1 MSQSIKKQ
9 TQSLKSFFKKK
20 MLSIDEDKGEITITF
35 DQKNIIESLRFLR
48 DRPEFDFKQLIDLC
62 GVDYQEYKIAA
73 QDEKRFCVVCHL
85 LSLSNNQRLRVKV
98 FADDD
103 EFPILPTMTEV
114 WPNADWYER
123 EAFDLF
129 GLMFIDHPDL
139 RRLLTDYGF
148 VGHPFR
154 KDFPMI
160 GKVEVRY
167 DPTLKRVIYEPV
179 SIDERNNVPRLIR
192 DEGVHRG

>member
-1 MSQSIKKQ
+1 MTQSIKKQ

-20 MLSIDEDKGEITITF
+20 ILSFDEDKGEITITF
-35 DQKNIIESLRFLR
+35 DQKNIIESLKSLR
-48 DRPEFDFKQLIDLC
+48 DRSEFDFKQLIDLC
-62 GVDYQEYKIAA
+62 GVDYQDFKTAA
-73 QDEKRFCVVCHL
+73 QDEKRFCVVYHL
-85 LSLSNNQRLRVKV
+85 LSLRNNQRLRVKV

-103 EFPILPTMTEV
+103 EFPIFPTMTEV

-192 DEGVHRG
+192 DEGIHRG

>member
-9 TQSLKSFFKKK
+9 IQSIKSFFKKK
-20 MLSIDEDKGEITITF
+20 ILSINEDKGEITITF
-35 DQKNIIESLRFLR
+35 DHENIIESLRVLR

-62 GVDYQEYKIAA
+62 GVDYQDFKIAA
-73 QDEKRFCVVCHL
+73 HDEKRFCVVYHL
-85 LSLSNNQRLRVKV
+85 LSLKNNQRLRVKV
-98 FADDD
+98 FAEDD
-103 EFPILPTMTEV
+103 EFPIFPTMTEV

-192 DEGVHRG
+192 DEGIHRG

>member
-1 MSQSIKKQ
+1 MNQSIKKQ
-9 TQSLKSFFKKK
+9 TQSFKSFFKKK
-20 MLSIDEDKGEITITF
+20 ILSIDEYKDEITITF

-62 GVDYQEYKIAA
+62 GVDYQDFKIAA

-103 EFPILPTMTEV
+103 EFPIFPTMTEI

-192 DEGVHRG
+192 DEGIHRG

>member
-9 TQSLKSFFKKK
+9 IQSLKSFFKKK
-20 MLSIDEDKGEITITF
+20 MLSIYEDKGEISITI
-35 DQKNIIESLRFLR
+35 DQENIIESLRILR

-62 GVDYQEYKIAA
+62 GVDYQDFKIAA
-73 QDEKRFCVVCHL
+73 HNEKRFCVVYHL
-85 LSLSNNQRLRVKV
+85 LSLKNNQRLRVKV
-98 FADDD
+98 FAEDD
-103 EFPILPTMTEV
+103 EFPIFPTITEV

-129 GLMFIDHPDL
+129 GLMFVDHPDL

-167 DPTLKRVIYEPV
+167 DPTLKSCLLYTSP
-179 SIDERNNVPRLIR
+179 SPR
-192 DEGVHRG
+192 DS

>member
-1 MSQSIKKQ
+1 MTQSIKKQ

-20 MLSIDEDKGEITITF
+20 ILSFDEDKGEITITF
-35 DQKNIIESLRFLR
+35 DQKNIIESLKSLR
-48 DRPEFDFKQLIDLC
+48 DRSEFDFKQLIDLC
-62 GVDYQEYKIAA
+62 GVDYQDFKTAA
-73 QDEKRFCVVCHL
+73 QDEKRFCVVYHL
-85 LSLSNNQRLRVKV
+85 LSLRNNQRLRVKV

-103 EFPILPTMTEV
+103 EFPIFPTMTEV

-129 GLMFIDHPDL
+129 GLMFVDHPDL

-179 SIDERNNVPRLIR
+179 SIDERHNVPRLIR
-192 DEGVHRG
+192 DEGIHRG

>member
-1 MSQSIKKQ
+1 MNQSIKKQ
-9 TQSLKSFFKKK
+9 IQSLKSFFKKK
-20 MLSIDEDKGEITITF
+20 ILSINEDKGEITITF
-35 DQKNIIESLRFLR
+35 DQENIIESLKALR

-62 GVDYQEYKIAA
+62 GVDYQDFKIAA
-73 QDEKRFCVVCHL
+73 HDEKRFCVVYHL
-85 LSLSNNQRLRVKV
+85 LSLKNNQRLRVKV
-98 FADDD
+98 FAEDD
-103 EFPILPTMTEV
+103 EFPIFPTMTEV

-192 DEGVHRG
+192 DEGIHRG

>member
-1 MSQSIKKQ
+1 MNQSIKKQ

-20 MLSIDEDKGEITITF
+20 MLSIDEDNGEITITF
-35 DQKNIIESLRFLR
+35 NQKNIIESLRLLR

-103 EFPILPTMTEV
+103 EFPIFPTMTEV

-129 GLMFIDHPDL
+129 GLMFVDHPDL

-192 DEGVHRG
+192 DEGTHRG

>member
-20 MLSIDEDKGEITITF
+20 MLSTDEDKGEITITF

-103 EFPILPTMTEV
+103 EFPIFPTMTEV

-129 GLMFIDHPDL
+129 GLMFVDHPDL

-192 DEGVHRG
+192 DEGTHRG

>member
-20 MLSIDEDKGEITITF
+20 MLSIDEDEGEITITF

-103 EFPILPTMTEV
+103 EFPIFPTMTEV

-129 GLMFIDHPDL
+129 GLMFVDHPDL

-192 DEGVHRG
+192 DEGTHRG

>member
-1 MSQSIKKQ
+1 MTQSIKKQ

-20 MLSIDEDKGEITITF
+20 ILSIDEDKGEITITF
-35 DQKNIIESLRFLR
+35 DQKNIIESLKSLR
-48 DRPEFDFKQLIDLC
+48 DRSEFDFKQLIDLC
-62 GVDYQEYKIAA
+62 GVDYQDFKTAA

-85 LSLSNNQRLRVKV
+85 LSLRNNQRLRVKV

-103 EFPILPTMTEV
+103 EFPIFPTMTEV

-192 DEGVHRG
+192 DEGIHRG

>member
-1 MSQSIKKQ
+1 MKQDTKKQ
-9 TQSLKSFFKKK
+9 VQNLKKFFKKK
-20 MLSIDEDKGEITITF
+20 VLSIINEKSEVTVIF
-35 DQKNIIESLRFLR
+35 NQKDIIESLQSLR

-62 GVDYQEYKIAA
+62 GVDYQEFKDATI
-73 QDEKRFCVVCHL
+73 DGKRFCVVYHL
-85 LSLSNNQRLRVKV
+85 LSLKNNSRLRVKV
-98 FADDD
+98 FADDN
-103 EFPILPTMTEV
+103 EFPIFPTTTKI

-192 DEGVHRG
+192 DEGIHRG

>member
-1 MSQSIKKQ
+1 MNQSIKKQ
-9 TQSLKSFFKKK
+9 IQSLKSFFKKK
-20 MLSIDEDKGEITITF
+20 ILSINEDKGEITITF
-35 DQKNIIESLRFLR
+35 DQENIIESLKILR

-62 GVDYQEYKIAA
+62 GVDYQDYKIAA
-73 QDEKRFCVVCHL
+73 HDEKRFCVVCHL
-85 LSLSNNQRLRVKV
+85 LSLKNNQRLRVKV
-98 FADDD
+98 FAEDDA
-103 EFPILPTMTEV
+103 FPIFPTMTEV

-160 GKVEVRY
+160 GQVEVRY

>member
-20 MLSIDEDKGEITITF
+20 MLFIDEDKGEITITF

-103 EFPILPTMTEV
+103 EFPIFPTMTEV

-129 GLMFIDHPDL
+129 GLMFVDHPDL

-192 DEGVHRG
+192 DEGTHRG

>member
-20 MLSIDEDKGEITITF
+20 ILSIDEDKGEITIIF

-103 EFPILPTMTEV
+103 EFPIFPTMTEV

-129 GLMFIDHPDL
+129 GLMFVDHPDL

-192 DEGVHRG
+192 DEGTHRG

>member
-1 MSQSIKKQ
+1 MRLQLPSIKK
-9 TQSLKSFFKKK
+9 
-20 MLSIDEDKGEITITF
+20 IRI
-35 DQKNIIESLRFLR
+35 LR

-62 GVDYQEYKIAA
+62 GVDYQDYKIAA
-73 QDEKRFCVVCHL
+73 HDEKRFCVVCHL
-85 LSLSNNQRLRVKV
+85 LSLKNNHRLRVKV
-98 FADDD
+98 FAEDD
-103 EFPILPTMTEV
+103 EFPIFPTMTEV

-167 DPTLKRVIYEPV
+167 DATLKRVIYEPV

>member
-20 MLSIDEDKGEITITF
+20 MLSIDEDEGEITIIF

-103 EFPILPTMTEV
+103 EFPIFPTMTEV

-129 GLMFIDHPDL
+129 GLMFVDHPDL

-192 DEGVHRG
+192 DEGTHRG

>member
-9 TQSLKSFFKKK
+9 TQSLKSFFKQK
-20 MLSIDEDKGEITITF
+20 MLSIDEDKGEITIIF

-103 EFPILPTMTEV
+103 EFPIFPTMTEL

-129 GLMFIDHPDL
+129 GLMFVDHPDL

-192 DEGVHRG
+192 DEGTHRG

>member
-85 LSLSNNQRLRVKV
+85 LSLSNNKRLRVKV

-129 GLMFIDHPDL
+129 GLMFVDHPDL

-192 DEGVHRG
+192 DEGTHRG

>member
-1 MSQSIKKQ
+1 MTKSIKKQ

-20 MLSIDEDKGEITITF
+20 ILSFDEDKGEITITF
-35 DQKNIIESLRFLR
+35 DQKNIIESLKSLR
-48 DRPEFDFKQLIDLC
+48 DRSEFEFKQLIDLC
-62 GVDYQEYKIAA
+62 GVDYQDFKTAA

-85 LSLSNNQRLRVKV
+85 LSLRNNQRLRVKV

-103 EFPILPTMTEV
+103 EFPIFPTMTEV

>member
-9 TQSLKSFFKKK
+9 TQSLKPFFKKK

-103 EFPILPTMTEV
+103 EFPIFPTMTEV

-129 GLMFIDHPDL
+129 GLMFVDHPDL

-192 DEGVHRG
+192 DEGTHRG

>member
-20 MLSIDEDKGEITITF
+20 MLSIDEDEGEITIIF
-35 DQKNIIESLRFLR
+35 DQKNIIESLSFLR

-103 EFPILPTMTEV
+103 EFPIFPTMTEV

-129 GLMFIDHPDL
+129 GLMFVDHPDL

-192 DEGVHRG
+192 DEGTHRG

>member
-1 MSQSIKKQ
+1 MSQDIKKQ
-9 TQSLKSFFKKK
+9 TQNLKSFFKKK
-20 MLSIDEDKGEITITF
+20 ILSITNEKSEITVTF
-35 DQKNIIESLRFLR
+35 DQKNIIPALKSLR
-48 DRPEFDFKQLIDLC
+48 DKPEFNFKQLIDLC
-62 GVDYQEYKIAA
+62 GVDYQEYKFAA
-73 QDEKRFCVVCHL
+73 LDGKRFCVVYHL
-85 LSLSNNQRLRVKV
+85 LSLKNNRRLRVKV

-103 EFPILPTMTEV
+103 EFPLFPTSTTI

-129 GLMFIDHPDL
+129 GLMFVDHPDL

-179 SIDERNNVPRLIR
+179 SIEERNNVPRLIR
-192 DEGVHRG
+192 DEGIHRG

>member
-9 TQSLKSFFKKK
+9 IQSLKSFFKKK
-20 MLSIDEDKGEITITF
+20 MLSIYEDKGEISITI
-35 DQKNIIESLRFLR
+35 DQENIIESLRILR

-62 GVDYQEYKIAA
+62 GVDYQDFKIAA
-73 QDEKRFCVVCHL
+73 HNEKRFCVVYHL
-85 LSLSNNQRLRVKV
+85 LSLKNNQRLRVKV
-98 FADDD
+98 FAEDD
-103 EFPILPTMTEV
+103 EFPIFPTITEV

-129 GLMFIDHPDL
+129 GLMFVDHPDL

>member
-1 MSQSIKKQ
+1 MNQSIKKQ
-9 TQSLKSFFKKK
+9 IQSLKSFFKKK
-20 MLSIDEDKGEITITF
+20 ILSINEDKDEITITF
-35 DQKNIIESLRFLR
+35 DQENIIESLKVLR

-62 GVDYQEYKIAA
+62 GVDYQDFKIAA
-73 QDEKRFCVVCHL
+73 HDEKRFCVVYHL
-85 LSLSNNQRLRVKV
+85 LSLKNNQRLRVKV
-98 FADDD
+98 FAEDD
-103 EFPILPTMTEV
+103 EFPIFPTMTEV

-192 DEGVHRG
+192 DEGIHRG